1 MYNKCI
7 YPWVISMNISILLP
21 YKENFSPIYPGAVS
35 LFVKDTLSVSRYK
48 KYTTVFGST
57 NLKRIFKFKFRQTQ
71 FVLGR
76 LNILLNLILLGLFIY
91 RLFNLPDE
99 FLNFEKG
106 PAMFLPIISVVLL
119 ALANKA
125 IKKDEALIK
134 SVDRLR

>member
-1 MYNKCI
+1 MLQRIQTFYLFLSALCSGVLYFILPLSIIESKP
-7 YPWVISMNISILLP
+7 YFAQERSEFLALFISSTLL
-21 YKENFSPIYPGAVS
+21 AV
-35 LFVKDTLSVSRYK
+35 VA
-48 KYTTVFGST
+48 
-57 NLKRIFKFKFRQTQ
+57 IFKFKSRQTQ

-91 RLFNLPDE
+91 RLFNLPVE

-106 PAMFLPIISVVLL
+106 SAIFLPIISVVLL

>member
-1 MYNKCI
+1 MLQRIQTFYLFLSALCSGVLYFI
-7 YPWVISMNISILLP
+7 FPLSIIESKPYFAQERSEFLALFIASTLL
-21 YKENFSPIYPGAVS
+21 AV
-35 LFVKDTLSVSRYK
+35 VA
-48 KYTTVFGST
+48 
-57 NLKRIFKFKFRQTQ
+57 IFKFKSRQTQ

-91 RLFNLPDE
+91 RLFNLPTQ
-99 FLNFEKG
+99 LQNFEKG

>member
-1 MYNKCI
+1 MLQRIQIFYLFLSALCSGVLYFI
-7 YPWVISMNISILLP
+7 LPLSIIELKP
-21 YKENFSPIYPGAVS
+21 YFAQERPEFLA
-35 LFVKDTLSVSRYK
+35 LFIASTLLSVIA
-48 KYTTVFGST
+48 
-57 NLKRIFKFKFRQTQ
+57 IFKFKSRQTQ

-76 LNILLNLILLGLFIY
+76 VNILLNLILLGLFIY
-91 RLFNLPDE
+91 RLFNLPAE

-125 IKKDEALIK
+125 IKKDEALVK

>member
-1 MYNKCI
+1 MLQRIQTFYLFLSALCSGVLYFI
-7 YPWVISMNISILLP
+7 LPLSIIESKPYFAQERPEFFALFIASTLL
-21 YKENFSPIYPGAVS
+21 AV
-35 LFVKDTLSVSRYK
+35 VA
-48 KYTTVFGST
+48 
-57 NLKRIFKFKFRQTQ
+57 IFKFKFRQTQ

-76 LNILLNLILLGLFIY
+76 LNIFLNLILLGLFIY
-91 RLFNLPDE
+91 RLFNLPAE

>member
-1 MYNKCI
+1 MLQRIQTFYLFLSALCSGVLYFI
-7 YPWVISMNISILLP
+7 FPLSIIESKPYFAQERSEFLALFIASTLL
-21 YKENFSPIYPGAVS
+21 AV
-35 LFVKDTLSVSRYK
+35 VT
-48 KYTTVFGST
+48 
-57 NLKRIFKFKFRQTQ
+57 IFKFKSRQTQ

-91 RLFNLPDE
+91 RLFNLPTE
-99 FLNFEKG
+99 LQNFEKG

-125 IKKDEALIK
+125 IKKDDALIK

>member
-1 MYNKCI
+1 MLQRIQTFYLFLSALCSGVLYFI
-7 YPWVISMNISILLP
+7 FPFSIIESKPYFAQERPEFLALFIASTLL
-21 YKENFSPIYPGAVS
+21 AV
-35 LFVKDTLSVSRYK
+35 VA
-48 KYTTVFGST
+48 
-57 NLKRIFKFKFRQTQ
+57 IFKFKSRQTQ

-91 RLFNLPDE
+91 RLFNLPAE
-99 FLNFEKG
+99 LLNFEKG

>member
-1 MYNKCI
+1 MLQRIQTFYLFLSALCSGVL
-7 YPWVISMNISILLP
+7 YFILPLTIIDSKP
-21 YKENFSPIYPGAVS
+21 YFALERPEFLTLFMASTLLAV
-35 LFVKDTLSVSRYK
+35 VAIV
-48 KYTTVFGST
+48 
-57 NLKRIFKFKFRQTQ
+57 KFKSRQTQ

-91 RLFNLPDE
+91 RLFNLPNQ
-99 FLNFEKG
+99 LQNFEKG

-125 IKKDEALIK
+125 IKKDDALIK

>member
-1 MYNKCI
+1 MLQRIQTFYLFLSALSSGVLYFI
-7 YPWVISMNISILLP
+7 LPLSIIESKPYFAQEQPEFLALFIASTLL
-21 YKENFSPIYPGAVS
+21 AV
-35 LFVKDTLSVSRYK
+35 VA
-48 KYTTVFGST
+48 
-57 NLKRIFKFKFRQTQ
+57 IFKFKSRQTQ

-91 RLFNLPDE
+91 RLFN
-99 FLNFEKG
+99 FEKG
-106 PAMFLPIISVVLL
+106 SAMFLPIISVVLL

>member
-1 MYNKCI
+1 MLQRIQTFYLFLSALCSGVLYFI
-7 YPWVISMNISILLP
+7 LPLSIIESKPYFAQERSEFLALFIASTLL
-21 YKENFSPIYPGAVS
+21 AV
-35 LFVKDTLSVSRYK
+35 VA
-48 KYTTVFGST
+48 
-57 NLKRIFKFKFRQTQ
+57 IFKFKSRQTQ

-91 RLFNLPDE
+91 RLFNLPAE
-99 FLNFEKG
+99 PLNFEKG

>member
-1 MYNKCI
+1 MLQRIQTFYLFFSALCSGVLYFI
-7 YPWVISMNISILLP
+7 FPLSIIESKPYFAQERSEFLALFIASTLL
-21 YKENFSPIYPGAVS
+21 AV
-35 LFVKDTLSVSRYK
+35 VA
-48 KYTTVFGST
+48 
-57 NLKRIFKFKFRQTQ
+57 IFKFKSRQTQ

-91 RLFNLPDE
+91 RLFNLPTE
-99 FLNFEKG
+99 LQNFEKG

-125 IKKDEALIK
+125 IKKDDALIK

>member
-1 MYNKCI
+1 MLQRIQTFYLFLSALCSGALYFI
-7 YPWVISMNISILLP
+7 FPLSIIESKPYFAQERPEFLALFIASTLL
-21 YKENFSPIYPGAVS
+21 AV
-35 LFVKDTLSVSRYK
+35 VA
-48 KYTTVFGST
+48 
-57 NLKRIFKFKFRQTQ
+57 IFKFKSRQTQ

-91 RLFNLPDE
+91 RLFNLPAE
-99 FLNFEKG
+99 LLNFEKG

-125 IKKDEALIK
+125 IKKDDALIK

>member
-1 MYNKCI
+1 MA
-7 YPWVISMNISILLP
+7 LLP
-21 YKENFSPIYPGAVS
+21 SASPAAS
-35 LFVKDTLSVSRYK
+35 SAS
-48 KYTTVFGST
+48 FGSRRVSHGT
-57 NLKRIFKFKFRQTQ
+57 RPPHGARLVFPLIWTAIFKFKSRQTQ

-91 RLFNLPDE
+91 RLFNLPAE
-99 FLNFEKG
+99 LLNFEKG
-106 PAMFLPIISVVLL
+106 SAMFLPIISVVLL

>member
-1 MYNKCI
+1 MLQRIQTFYLFLSALCSGVLYFI
-7 YPWVISMNISILLP
+7 LPLSIIESKPYFAQERSEFLALFIASTLL
-21 YKENFSPIYPGAVS
+21 AV
-35 LFVKDTLSVSRYK
+35 VA
-48 KYTTVFGST
+48 
-57 NLKRIFKFKFRQTQ
+57 IFKFKSRQTQ

-91 RLFNLPDE
+91 RLFNLPAE
-99 FLNFEKG
+99 LLNFEKC